1 MQNAATLLVLTF
13 VIRTRTFSIAKLTD
27 LQINL
32 LWILS

>member
-13 VIRTRTFSIAKLTD
+13 VIRTYTFSIAKLTD